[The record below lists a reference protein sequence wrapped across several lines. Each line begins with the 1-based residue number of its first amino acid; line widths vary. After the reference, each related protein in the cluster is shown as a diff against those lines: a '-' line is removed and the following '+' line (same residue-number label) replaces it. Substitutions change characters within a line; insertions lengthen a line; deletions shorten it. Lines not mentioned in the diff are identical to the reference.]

1 VKKKMGRHLPKTK
14 LPGCYDRLVELITG
28 LEDPIRGTHA
38 NWEKAGPNH
47 NGVKAP
53 SVGVMGNIG
62 QSEGSRV
69 LEKFRIG
76 IRKKVCVIKAF
87 IESPEPAGSIWRIQ
101 FPARETVQ
109 SLPETGAPNLS
120 PAQIREGIA
129 DQGREIG
136 VGTLEIKMGP
146 QLDEPPWATSS
157 DFLLRKKARGH
168 QMEISVKFP
177 KK

>member
-1 VKKKMGRHLPKTK
+1 VEKETGRHLPKTK
-14 LPGCYDRLVELITG
+14 LPGCYDQLVKLITG

-47 NGVKAP
+47 NRVKAP
-53 SVGVMGNIG
+53 GVGIIGNIG
-62 QSEGSRV
+62 ESEGSRV
-69 LEKFRIG
+69 LKEFRIG
-76 IRKKVCVIKAF
+76 IRKKIRVIKAF
-87 IESPEPAGSIWRIQ
+87 VENPEPAGSIRRIQ
-101 FPARETVQ
+101 LTTRKTVQ

-157 DFLLRKKARGH
+157 DLLLRKKARSH
-168 QMEISVKFP
+168 QVEIVKFP

>member
-1 VKKKMGRHLPKTK
+1 VEKEMGRHLPKTK
-14 LPGCYDRLVELITG
+14 LSGCYDRLVKLING

-53 SVGVMGNIG
+53 GVGIIGNIG
-62 QSEGSRV
+62 QSERSRV
-69 LEKFRIG
+69 LKEFKIG
-76 IRKKVCVIKAF
+76 IRKKIRVIKAF
-87 IESPEPAGSIWRIQ
+87 VENPEPAGSVWRIQ
-101 FPARETVQ
+101 LTTRKTIQ

-120 PAQIREGIA
+120 PAQIREEIA

-157 DFLLRKKARGH
+157 DFLLRKKARSH
-168 QMEISVKFP
+168 QVEISVKFP